1 MIKERSALDAIAS
14 EIQASDQAV
23 ALDLKTYGTSEDK
36 KIRRD
41 EALDSW
47 RGEIR
52 LLSLRLPDRV
62 PWLIDLNA
70 TGYGLGELGK
80 ALEAAEIIGHNMKF
94 DALWLARKCNVHLV
108 KMIDTSSASR
118 ILSNGDSK
126 LRNRLGEVVDRYLG
140 IELRKDRGRIDWSA
154 PTLLAEQIQYAAEEV
169 EHLHAL
175 KEKLDVELNAA
186 GLMGIFRLE
195 MDLLP
200 VVVEME
206 LIGFCVDRKKLE
218 ELAAEATQRRDQM
231 AQTVNKLLGRREL
244 NLDAPARLL
253 EALQSLGIA
262 LKNTNENSLLECRHP
277 AADAILK
284 YRKWKK
290 VKEDVES
297 RINDIRPDG
306 RIHCEFNPL
315 GTDTGR
321 FSSSEPNMQNVTPG
335 AIRTAFVASVG
346 NVLVIADYSQ
356 IELRAAAY
364 FSGDTKMIEAF
375 VKGEDLHN
383 KTASIVLGKSEKE
396 ITHENRQF
404 GKALNFRLLHGQSA
418 EWMVRYAK
426 TRYGLEM
433 TDKQAAKTR
442 ALFFEHYEGLARWHA
457 KAWDEIE
464 CTEVA
469 EGRTI
474 LGRRRLINPEASN
487 WDCFQSKTNLVV
499 QGACADGMKLALCE
513 IRKRLPP
520 GTEIIAIVHDEIIVE
535 TPEANAEQVKKLLE
549 EIMVSV
555 FDKLFQKQVPIEVGI
570 KIRKN
575 WVRRRTFVICM
586 ALKLR
591 FSPFSTVSGIV
602 F

>member
-1 MIKERSALDAIAS
+1 
-14 EIQASDQAV
+14 
-23 ALDLKTYGTSEDK
+23 
-36 KIRRD
+36 
-41 EALDSW
+41 
-47 RGEIR
+47 
-52 LLSLRLPDRV
+52 LRLPDRV

-80 ALEAAEIIGHNMKF
+80 VLEAAEIIGHNMKF

-108 KMIDTSSASR
+108 KMIDTSSASG

-126 LRNRLGEVVDRYLG
+126 LGDRLGEVADRYLG
-140 IELRKDRGRIDWSA
+140 IELRKDRGRSDWGS
-154 PTLLAEQIQYAAEEV
+154 PIFLAEQIQFAAQDV

-175 KEKLDVELNAA
+175 KKKLDAELNAA

-195 MDLLP
+195 MNLLP
-200 VVVEME
+200 VVVGME

-218 ELAAEATQRRDQM
+218 ELAAEATQKRDQM
-231 AQTVNKLLGRREL
+231 AQTVNRLLGRREL
-244 NLDAPARLL
+244 NLDVPAQLL
-253 EALQSLGIA
+253 EALQGLGIA

-277 AADAILK
+277 AAGAILE

-290 VKEDVES
+290 LKEDVES
-297 RINDIRPDG
+297 RINEIRPDG

-321 FSSSEPNMQNVTPG
+321 LSSSEQNMQSITRG
-335 AIRTAFVASVG
+335 EIRTAFVASVG
-346 NVLVIADYSQ
+346 NVLVIVDYSQ

-364 FSGDTKMIEAF
+364 FSGDKKIIEAF

-383 KTASIVLGKSEKE
+383 KTASIVLGKPEKE
-396 ITHENRQF
+396 ITRENRQL
-404 GKALNFRLLHGQSA
+404 GKALNFGLLYGQSA
-418 EWMVRYAK
+418 ESMVRYAK
-426 TRYGLEM
+426 TRYGFEM

-442 ALFFEHYEGLARWHA
+442 AVYFQHYDGLARWHA

-464 CTEVA
+464 CTEAV

-499 QGACADGMKLALCE
+499 QGACADGIKLALCE
-513 IRKRLPP
+513 IRKRLPRS
-520 GTEIIAIVHDEIIVE
+520 TWIIAIVHDEIIVE
-535 TPEANAEQVKKLLE
+535 TPEAEAEQVKELLE

-555 FDKLFQKQVPIEVGI
+555 FDKLFKKQVPIEVDA
-570 KIRKN
+570 KICEN
-575 WVRRRTFVICM
+575 WGENEVFVIVCD
-586 ALKLR
+586 LYG
-591 FSPFSTVSGIV
+591 SQIEV
-602 F
+602 